1 MLYVRCYADPT
12 GESHFSEVNIDRS
25 PVDFAPPA
33 PPVNLS
39 ASTPTESLI
48 FASLPSGWYGDWHP
62 APRRQFCFVLA
73 SSLELAVSDG
83 EVRSFGPGSVYFVE
97 DLAGKGHTLR
107 VVGSD
112 EALFAIVQLSDS
124 K

>member
-12 GESHFSEVNIDRS
+12 GESNFSEVNIDKS

-48 FASLPSGWYGDWHP
+48 FAGLPSGWYGDWHP

-73 SSLELAVSDG
+73 SSIELAVSDG
-83 EVRSFGPGSVYFVE
+83 EVRRFGPGSAYFVE

-112 EALFAIVQLSDS
+112 EALFAIVQVSDS